1 MYDRLLEHVGDDEDQ
16 KQLSVYLGQGG
27 YEGLRR
33 AVTMAPDAVIEEI
46 STAYVRGRG
55 GAAYPTGRK
64 WGQLARIDGSPK
76 YIVCNADEGEPGTFK
91 DQILLEKNPYSVIE
105 GMTIAGRVFGSPKGI
120 IYVRGEYPEEFGILR
135 ACLEQ
140 AREAGLLG
148 RGILGI
154 EGFDYDI
161 DTVAGGGAYVCGE
174 NSAMLNSIED
184 KPGRPRIKPPH
195 LAEVGLH
202 GKPTLVNNV
211 ESYADVTLVLANGG
225 EHYRDQGSEHGG
237 GMKLIS
243 LCGHVAHPGVYEVPF
258 GRYTLRE
265 LIWAPEFGGGVV
277 GGGFGFVHC
286 GGHSGPIGFEGCL
299 DAPYDYDDEWSG
311 GKAIGSG
318 AIVVMNETVDVVDY
332 LRQVMVFF
340 RKESCG
346 KCTPCR
352 LGTTRVWEVLE
363 RLVAGRGEP
372 DDLERLRTTTEQVH
386 KLSACGL
393 GESIDVPVLSA
404 LDGAPA
410 AFEAALA
417 KEPSH
422 V

>member
-1 MYDRLLEHVGDDEDQ
+1 MYDRLLAHVGDDEDQ
-16 KQLSVYLGQGG
+16 KQLSVYLSQGG
-27 YEGLRR
+27 YEGLRK
-33 AVTMAPDAVIEEI
+33 AVAAGPERVIEEI
-46 STAYVRGRG
+46 STGLVRGRG

-64 WGQLARIDGSPK
+64 WGQLARIEGEPK

-91 DQILLEKNPYSVIE
+91 DQILLEKNPYAVIE
-105 GMTIAGRVFGSPKGI
+105 GMTIAGHVFGSPRGI

-135 ACLEQ
+135 SCLQQ

-148 RGILGI
+148 HGILGI

-161 DTVAGGGAYVCGE
+161 DTVSGGGAYVCGE
-174 NSAMLNSIED
+174 NSAMLNSIEG

-195 LAEVGLH
+195 LAEVGLY

-211 ESYADVTLVLANGG
+211 ESYAAVTLVMANGG
-225 EHYRDQGSEHGG
+225 QHYRDQGSVNGG
-237 GMKLIS
+237 GTKLVSI
-243 LCGHVAHPGVYEVPF
+243 CGHVARPGVFEVPF
-258 GRYTLRE
+258 GRHTLRE
-265 LIWAPEFGGGVV
+265 LIWSPEFGGGVI

-286 GGHSGPIGFEGCL
+286 GGHSGPIGFESCL
-299 DAPYDYDDEWSG
+299 DAPYDYDDAWSG

-318 AIVVMNETVDVVDY
+318 AIVVMNDTVSIVDY

-352 LGTTRVWEVLE
+352 LGTTRVCEVLE
-363 RLVAGRGEP
+363 RLASGRGEP
-372 DDLERLRTTTEQVH
+372 DDIERLRTTTEQVH

-393 GESIDVPVLSA
+393 GQCIDVPIFSA
-404 LDGAPA
+404 LDGALP
-410 AFEAALA
+410 AFEAALT
-417 KEPSH
+417 KEPSN

>member
-1 MYDRLLEHVGDDEDQ
+1 MYDRLLEHVGDDADQ
-16 KQLSVYLGQGG
+16 KQLAVYLSQGG

-33 AVTMAPDAVIEEI
+33 AVEVGPDTVIEEI
-46 STAYVRGRG
+46 TTGLVRGRG

-64 WGQLARIDGSPK
+64 WGQLARIEGDPK

-91 DQILLEKNPYSVIE
+91 DQILLEKNPYAVIE
-105 GMTIAGRVFGSPKGI
+105 GMTIAGRVFDSPKGI

-135 ACLEQ
+135 SCLQQ

-148 RGILGI
+148 RDILGI
-154 EGFDYDI
+154 KGFDYDI
-161 DTVAGGGAYVCGE
+161 DTVSGGGAYVCGE
-174 NSAMLNSIED
+174 NSAMLNSIEG

-195 LAEVGLH
+195 LAEVGLY
-202 GKPTLVNNV
+202 GRPTLVNNV
-211 ESYADVTLVLANGG
+211 ESYAAVTLVMANGG
-225 EHYRDQGSEHGG
+225 EHYRNQGSANGG
-237 GMKLIS
+237 GTKLIS
-243 LCGHVAHPGVYEVPF
+243 ISGHVAHPGVFEVPF
-258 GRYTLRE
+258 GKYTLRE
-265 LIWAPEFGGGVV
+265 LIWSPDFGGGVI
-277 GGGFGFVHC
+277 GGAFGFVHC
-286 GGHSGPIGFEGCL
+286 GGHSGPIGFENCL
-299 DAPYDYDDEWSG
+299 DDPYDYDDAWSG

-318 AIVVMNETVDVVDY
+318 AIVVMNDTVDIVDY

-363 RLVAGRGEP
+363 RLASGRGEP
-372 DDLERLRTTTEQVH
+372 DDIQRLRTTTEQVH

-393 GESIDVPVLSA
+393 GQCIDVPIFSA
-404 LDGAPA
+404 LDGALP
-410 AFEAALA
+410 AFEAALT
-417 KEPSH
+417 KESTR